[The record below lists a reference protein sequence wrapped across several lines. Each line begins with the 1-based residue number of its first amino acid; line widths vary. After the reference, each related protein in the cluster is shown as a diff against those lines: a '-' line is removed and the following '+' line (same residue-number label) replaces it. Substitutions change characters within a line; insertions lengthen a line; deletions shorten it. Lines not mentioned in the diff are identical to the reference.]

1 MIILV
6 IIVVVDLPKRK
17 WTLMSMTKTCARI
30 VTTQASMTLLM
41 GTIQT
46 LLVEFV
52 AAMQQY
58 VMVVK

>member
-1 MIILV
+1 
-6 IIVVVDLPKRK
+6 
-17 WTLMSMTKTCARI
+17 MTKTCARI